1 MKTLPFILQAVAMVV
16 SLSGCSSQQ
25 LYATGQGWQK
35 QECQK
40 ILEREQR
47 MRCEQS
53 AVTSYERYQAEAAAA
68 KKPPQ

>member
-1 MKTLPFILQAVAMVV
+1 MKTPPFILQAVAMVV
-16 SLSGCSSQQ
+16 SLFGCSSQQ

-53 AVTSYERYQAEAAAA
+53 AATSYERYQADATAA
-68 KKPPQ
+68 KKPSP

>member
-1 MKTLPFILQAVAMVV
+1 MKTLPFLLQAVALAVV
-16 SLSGCSSQQ
+16 LSGCSSQQ

-53 AVTSYERYQAEAAAA
+53 AATSYERYQAEAAAA
-68 KKPPQ
+68 KKPSQ

>member
-1 MKTLPFILQAVAMVV
+1 MKTPLFMMPAAAGAVALV
-16 SLSGCSSQQ
+16 GCSSQQ
-25 LYATGQGWQK
+25 LYATSQGWQK

-53 AVTSYERYQAEAAAA
+53 AATSYERYQADATAA
-68 KKPPQ
+68 KKPSP

>member
-1 MKTLPFILQAVAMVV
+1 MKTLTTLT
-16 SLSGCSSQQ
+16 LLWCLGGCSSQQ

-40 ILEREQR
+40 LLEREQR

-53 AVTSYERYQAEAAAA
+53 AATSFERYQAEAAAA
-68 KKPPQ
+68 KKPSQ

>member
-1 MKTLPFILQAVAMVV
+1 MKTLSILALCLA
-16 SLSGCSSQQ
+16 GCSSQQ

-47 MRCEQS
+47 VRCEQS
-53 AVTSYERYQAEAAAA
+53 AATSFERYQAEAAAA
-68 KKPPQ
+68 QKPTQ

>member
-1 MKTLPFILQAVAMVV
+1 MPFMKILPTLTLVLGLA
-16 SLSGCSSQQ
+16 GCSSQQ

-40 ILEREQR
+40 MLDREQR
-47 MRCEQS
+47 TRCEQS
-53 AVTSYERYQAEAAAA
+53 AATSYARYQAESAAA

>member
-1 MKTLPFILQAVAMVV
+1 MKSSLFTMLTLVAAVA
-16 SLSGCSSQQ
+16 LIGCSSQQ

-47 MRCEQS
+47 MRCEQG
-53 AVTSYERYQAEAAAA
+53 AATSYERYQAEATAA
-68 KKPPQ
+68 KKPSL

>member
-1 MKTLPFILQAVAMVV
+1 MKAPLFMMLAAATAVA
-16 SLSGCSSQQ
+16 LAGCSSQQ

-47 MRCEQS
+47 TRCEQS
-53 AVTSYERYQAEAAAA
+53 AAASYERYQAEAAAA
-68 KKPPQ
+68 KKPSQ

>member
-1 MKTLPFILQAVAMVV
+1 MKTLFTLTLLWGLA
-16 SLSGCSSQQ
+16 GCSSQQ

-47 MRCEQS
+47 MRCEKS
-53 AVTSYERYQAEAAAA
+53 AATSFERYQAEAASA
-68 KKPPQ
+68 KKPTQ

>member
-1 MKTLPFILQAVAMVV
+1 MKPPLFMMLTVAAAVA
-16 SLSGCSSQQ
+16 LAGCSSQQ

-47 MRCEQS
+47 TRCEQS
-53 AVTSYERYQAEAAAA
+53 AATSYERYQAEAVAA
-68 KKPPQ
+68 KKPSP

>member
-1 MKTLPFILQAVAMVV
+1 MKTPLFMMLAAAAAVA
-16 SLSGCSSQQ
+16 LAGCSSQQ

-47 MRCEQS
+47 TRCEQS
-53 AVTSYERYQAEAAAA
+53 AATSYERYQAEAAAA
-68 KKPPQ
+68 KKPSQ

>member
-1 MKTLPFILQAVAMVV
+1 MKNLPILTLMLCLA
-16 SLSGCSSQQ
+16 GCSSQQ

-40 ILEREQR
+40 VLDREQR
-47 MRCEQS
+47 TRCEQS
-53 AVTSYERYQAEAAAA
+53 AATSYARYQAESAAA